1 MTTRYKISKMTCGG
15 CLANV
20 TSALQTVTENVT
32 VTLNPSEA
40 IITSEQKIPI
50 AVLQEALS
58 LKGAYQI
65 EEIEV
70 LSK

>member
-1 MTTRYKISKMTCGG
+1 MTCGG

-40 IITSEQKIPI
+40 IITAEQKIPI